1 MENNKLLVPMSII
14 IAGVIIAGA
23 VVYQPTDRQV
33 AGGSEQVINE
43 PAPSYAAPTVD
54 DDVVLGQA
62 DAPVTVVVFGDYECP
77 FCERLYQDAE
87 KQMREEYI
95 KTGKV
100 KMVYRDYPLSF
111 HPAAQPAAE
120 AAECAGDQ
128 GKYWQYHDA
137 LFERQATLGTMNYVE
152 LAGELG
158 LDKASFKNCV
168 DTNRF
173 AAEVAKDQADGVAA
187 GVDGTPAS
195 FINGKLISGAVPYAT
210 FKAAIEAALA
220 EAK

>member
-1 MENNKLLVPMSII
+1 MSII
-14 IAGVIIAGA
+14 IAGVIVAGA
-23 VVYQPTDRQV
+23 IVYKPGSQPLENEGQQVV
-33 AGGSEQVINE
+33 NE
-43 PAPSYAAPTVD
+43 PAPTYEAPTAD
-54 DDVVLGQA
+54 DDVVLGEA
-62 DAPVTVVVFGDYECP
+62 NAPVEVIIFGDYQCP
-77 FCERLYQDAE
+77 FCERLYQETE
-87 KQMREEYI
+87 KQLREEYV

-137 LFERQATLGTMNYVE
+137 LFERQATITTLDYIG

-158 LDKASFKNCV
+158 LDRAAFKSCV
-168 DTNRF
+168 DTHKF
-173 AAEVAKDQADGVAA
+173 AAEVAKDLADGTAA

-195 FINGKLISGAVPYAT
+195 FINGQLISGAVPYT
-210 FKAAIEAALA
+210 SFKTAIDAELA
-220 EAK
+220 KIQ

>member
-1 MENNKLLVPMSII
+1 MENNKLLIPMSII
-14 IAGVIIAGA
+14 IAGVIVAGA
-23 VVYQPTDRQV
+23 IVYKPNSQLVDNGNEVVV
-33 AGGSEQVINE
+33 NE
-43 PAPSYAAPTVD
+43 PIPSYETPTAD
-54 DDVVLGQA
+54 DDVVLGEA
-62 DAPVTVVVFGDYECP
+62 NAPVEVIIFGDYQCP
-77 FCERLYQDAE
+77 FCERLYQETE
-87 KQMREEYI
+87 KQLREEYV

-137 LFERQATLGTMNYVE
+137 LFERQATITTLDYVG
-152 LAGELG
+152 LAAELG
-158 LDKASFKNCV
+158 LDKAAFKSCV
-168 DTNRF
+168 DTHKF
-173 AAEVAKDQADGVAA
+173 AAEIADDLADGTAA

-195 FINGKLISGAVPYAT
+195 FINGQLVSGAVPYAT
-210 FKAAIEAALA
+210 FKAAIDAAL

>member
-1 MENNKLLVPMSII
+1 MENNKLFIPISII

-23 VVYQPTDRQV
+23 IVYQPNSQPFNGR
-33 AGGSEQVINE
+33 AGQDVYE
-43 PAPSYAAPTVD
+43 PEPTYEEPTID

-62 DAPVTVVVFGDYECP
+62 DAPVTVIIFGDYECP
-77 FCERLYQDAE
+77 FCERLYQETE
-87 KQMREEYI
+87 KAMREDYV

-111 HPAAQPAAE
+111 HPSAQPAAE

-128 GKYWQYHDA
+128 GAYWQYHDA
-137 LFERQATLGTMNYVE
+137 LFERQSTLASLDYTE

-158 LDKASFKNCV
+158 LDKAAFKVCV
-168 DTNRF
+168 ETRKF
-173 AAEVAKDQADGVAA
+173 ADEVAKDMADGTAA

-195 FINGKLISGAVPYAT
+195 FVNGQLISGAVPYAT

-220 EAK
+220 Q